1 MNVIIMNP
9 TDDINILRPLAEEWA
24 KEVRAAEY
32 DFPTDVGIGLDFM
45 RGLMTRS
52 DGDVLVLM
60 DGEKVC
66 GCMGLMYRPNHVG
79 PGMIANESL
88 FYLTQSARSGG
99 GAVELIQA
107 ARKVALSKGCNF
119 FFLNASRMAG
129 DADRSRK
136 LYERMGFKH
145 IESSYMAVLCPV
157 V

>member
-1 MNVIIMNP
+1 MTMKVIIMNP
-9 TDDINILRPLAEEWA
+9 TDDINILLPISEEWA
-24 KEVRAAEY
+24 KAAHAAEY
-32 DFPTDVGIGLDFM
+32 GFPIDVGIGLDFL

-60 DGEKVC
+60 DGKKVC
-66 GCMGLMYRPNHVG
+66 GFMGLMYRPNHVG

-88 FYLTQSARSGG
+88 FYVTPSARSGG
-99 GAVELIQA
+99 VRLIQE

-129 DADRSRK
+129 DTDRSWK

-145 IESSYMAVLCPV
+145 LESSYMAVLCPV